1 MISLLRR
8 HSSSKKGARSR
19 LYFDKGGKIETFVR
33 GSILWRY
40 QMLQVPAL
48 RIIKIEQ
55 RARSLVPDKTL
66 SRSSE
71 AGGYSWFGKENSIK
85 NKQLLMD
92 DD

>member
-1 MISLLRR
+1 
-8 HSSSKKGARSR
+8 
-19 LYFDKGGKIETFVR
+19 
-33 GSILWRY
+33 
-40 QMLQVPAL
+40 MLQVPAL

-71 AGGYSWFGKENSIK
+71 AGGYSWFGKEYSIK